1 MPEAFLTLEPG
12 KTNEWKVAIARR
24 FGTDTRLTVSVRG
37 VPPGVRVDPVEVP
50 DKALEATLRWIT
62 ATNAAPYSGPFQ
74 VEVVAPGLRRD
85 AVQDTPPNSVPNSA
99 GVQQARFSLISAG
112 ENNGVPQGFRSLV
125 VESVSRLWLT
135 VVPPP
140 PKPADKQ

>member
-1 MPEAFLTLEPG
+1 
-12 KTNEWKVAIARR
+12 
-24 FGTDTRLTVSVRG
+24 
-37 VPPGVRVDPVEVP
+37 VDPVAVP

-85 AVQDTPPNSVPNSA
+85 AFQDAIQDKAPESAPNSA

-135 VVPPP
+135 VVPLP